1 MTLGRLKCLSIVAPV
16 MFLSALWLLLHTE
29 SLGLHHSEF
38 QEGVI
43 LLGTTIVG
51 SAFFAYT
58 VFAVI
63 GRLERRVVEQN
74 RELEQRNQELAALLA
89 VGRATSS
96 SLELGE
102 VLDQAIAAI
111 LETTRA
117 DEAEVWLCTE
127 SGELVLARHQG
138 HEPDGLGALTRL
150 SPDNDVEDLAGESG
164 APIVVQH
171 GAFDPPFLQRAVK
184 ALGFESFCALPL
196 RHRRELVGMLG
207 VASRDP
213 DRLCSPSELRLL
225 EGVGERLALAIENA
239 RLHERVL
246 DGAVLEE
253 RTRIAR
259 ELHDGLAQV
268 LGYINM
274 QTLAV
279 RKLLRSGRAREAQD
293 ELALMEETVRKVYG
307 DVREAILDLRVSPSR
322 QGLVPALRRYLEEYE
337 RMAGATLRLEE
348 GEGLD
353 ALQLP
358 PAVEIQLV
366 RIVQEALSN
375 VRKHAAAT
383 SATVRITIDD
393 GAVTLEVIDDGHGF
407 DPRLSEPT
415 GWPRFGLQTM
425 RERALAI
432 GGGFELDSRLGRG
445 TRVTVRLPL
454 RQRTEAAVARLA
466 G

>member
-1 MTLGRLKCLSIVAPV
+1 MTLGHLKWLSFVAPV
-16 MFLSALWLLLHTE
+16 MFLSAAWILLHTE
-29 SLGLHHSEF
+29 SVGLHHSEL

-43 LLGTTIVG
+43 LLGITIFG
-51 SAFFAYT
+51 AAFFAYS
-58 VFAVI
+58 VFAMI
-63 GRLERRVVEQN
+63 DRLERRVIEQN
-74 RELEQRNQELAALLA
+74 RELEQRNQELAALHA
-89 VGRATSS
+89 VGRAASA

-102 VLDQAIAAI
+102 ILDQAMAAI
-111 LETTRA
+111 LDATRA
-117 DEAEVWLCTE
+117 DEAEVWLRTE
-127 SGELVLARHQG
+127 SGELALARHGG
-138 HEPDGLGALTRL
+138 HEPGALRSLMRL
-150 SPDNDVEDLAGESG
+150 GPSAGLQGLTAEPG
-164 APIVVQH
+164 VPVGVH
-171 GAFDPPFLQRAVK
+171 DRAFDSPFLHQMVK
-184 ALGFESFCALPL
+184 ELGFESFCALPL
-196 RHRRELVGMLG
+196 RHRGELVGMLG

-213 DRLCSPSELRLL
+213 ERLCSPSELRLL
-225 EGVGERLALAIENA
+225 EGVGERLAMAIENA

-253 RTRIAR
+253 RMRIAR

-279 RKLLRSGRAREAQD
+279 RKLLRSGRGGEAQD
-293 ELALMEETVRKVYG
+293 ELALMEKSARKVYG

-337 RMAGATLRLEE
+337 RMAGVTLRLDE

-375 VRKHAAAT
+375 VRKHASAT
-383 SATVRITIDD
+383 SATVSIAIESD
-393 GAVTLEVIDDGHGF
+393 AVVLEVIDDGHGF
-407 DPRLSEPT
+407 DPRPSEPT

-425 RERALAI
+425 RERAQAI
-432 GGGFELDSRLGRG
+432 GGGFELDSRPDVG